1 MSMIN
6 FDFESSTQRLSLAV
20 ENGIDHYC
28 FLIQD
33 PSPYNQSN
41 FYWYPSIE
49 ALFESLN
56 NDLYAT
62 LFKENEVSDIQL
74 FINEVAEIVNDL
86 KKKKTPVFLELAK
99 RIQDI
104 WLEFSNPK
112 DLEFA
117 FIGTYEMLLSGDG
130 VAERTIRNK
139 FRNGESENYEFNGKP
154 VKDHEVDAFNDFI
167 SGEN

>member
-1 MSMIN
+1 MIN

-49 ALFESLN
+49 ALFESLS
-56 NDLYAT
+56 NDIYAT
-62 LFKENEVSDIQL
+62 LFKDNEVSDIQV
-74 FINEVAEIVNDL
+74 FINEVAGIVNDL
-86 KKKKTPVFLELAK
+86 KKKKSPVYLELTK
-99 RIQDI
+99 RIQDV
-104 WLEFSNPK
+104 WLEFPNPK
-112 DLEFA
+112 NLEFA
-117 FIGTYEMLLSGDG
+117 FIGTYEILLSGAG
-130 VAERTIRNK
+130 MAEQTIRNK
-139 FRNGESENYEFNGKP
+139 FRNGENEGYQFNGKAI
-154 VKDHEVDAFNDFI
+154 KDHEIDAFNDFI

>member
-1 MSMIN
+1 MIN
-6 FDFESSTQRLSLAV
+6 FDFESSTQRLNLAV

-49 ALFESLN
+49 TLFESLS

-62 LFKENEVSDIQL
+62 LFKENEFSDIQL
-74 FINEVAEIVNDL
+74 FINEVTEIVNDL
-86 KKKKTPVFLELAK
+86 KKKKTPVFLELEK
-99 RIQDI
+99 RIQDV

-139 FRNGESENYEFNGKP
+139 FRNAESENYEFNGKP